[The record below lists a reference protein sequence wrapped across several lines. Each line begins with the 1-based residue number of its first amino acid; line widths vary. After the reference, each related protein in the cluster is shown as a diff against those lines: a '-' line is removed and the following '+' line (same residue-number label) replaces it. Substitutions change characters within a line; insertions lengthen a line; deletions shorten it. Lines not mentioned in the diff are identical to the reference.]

1 MILNSEKKKPS
12 MKSDDFVVNPKKEKD
27 NTLFM

>member
-12 MKSDDFVVNPKKEKD
+12 MKSDDFVVNPKKEKEE
-27 NTLFM
+27 